1 MRVSKCAPVIALI
14 PRYSRH
20 PQPLDIYQEI
30 WKITSLRIFIVIVTC
45 LNYHTTREKMRTRE
59 TKEVHQKYPSTMA
72 GLQSMSNILRLG
84 DNSFLEGDTG
94 LREETT
100 VDRSSGRKGNG
111 RGCKDNT
118 LNVSTC
124 CHSHGAR
131 YNPNNVLRKGTSK
144 EDDPL
149 ASSDGQGSRNL

>member
-1 MRVSKCAPVIALI
+1 
-14 PRYSRH
+14 
-20 PQPLDIYQEI
+20 
-30 WKITSLRIFIVIVTC
+30 
-45 LNYHTTREKMRTRE
+45 MRTRE